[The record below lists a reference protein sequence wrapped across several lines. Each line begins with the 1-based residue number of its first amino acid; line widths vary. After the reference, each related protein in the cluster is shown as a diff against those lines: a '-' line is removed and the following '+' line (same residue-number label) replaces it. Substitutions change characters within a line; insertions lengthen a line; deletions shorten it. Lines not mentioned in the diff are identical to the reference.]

1 MYLLQYA
8 DSWSRNWLYIFQII
22 NRNLSNFFFTSFQIV
37 FYNKFL
43 SVRSRAAGR
52 ENKAVGAATGRPAG
66 YQQAAQAGP
75 RGGEEQSGRQQG
87 GRLPGR
93 DREVSC
99 CTCGSTVTI
108 ILRAKYLLMILVCW
122 QCCCALQGYES
133 GSASISHLDPDPGG
147 KNLKN
152 NNMKNAKKLVTI
164 VFVLKFVK

>member
-1 MYLLQYA
+1 M
-8 DSWSRNWLYIFQII
+8 
-22 NRNLSNFFFTSFQIV
+22 

-99 CTCGSTVTI
+99 CTCGSTGTVTI
-108 ILRAKYLLMILVCW
+108 ILRAKYLLMILVC
-122 QCCCALQGYES
+122 
-133 GSASISHLDPDPGG
+133 
-147 KNLKN
+147 
-152 NNMKNAKKLVTI
+152 
-164 VFVLKFVK
+164 